1 MQITSLSSNE
11 VWGVC
16 NVVTELTVTR
26 QEWRYYTPRHHKNVF
41 IKPRYCIFCIKD
53 LQPARLF
60 CPDQLFSI
68 KVCLS
73 FVCLMLYVCW
83 PVSQSVWVTLL
94 QGTPLESIKYVTN
107 KTKLNLTTFSSPL
120 GPESDYEPKYQT
132 RVSGIR
138 AGSNG
143 FTAELTPSASS

>member
-1 MQITSLSSNE
+1 MYLHWYLLSSHKLCSRRSPIKYDGLCFE
-11 VWGVC
+11 KELQDCKLHLCLAMTGPVWGVC

-73 FVCLMLYVCW
+73 FVCLMFDVVCMLTSQ
-83 PVSQSVWVTLL
+83 PVRLGHPPARHAIRVNQ
-94 QGTPLESIKYVTN
+94 ICN
-107 KTKLNLTTFSSPL
+107 K
-120 GPESDYEPKYQT
+120 
-132 RVSGIR
+132 
-138 AGSNG
+138 
-143 FTAELTPSASS
+143 